1 MTYDIKNL
9 NVASLD
15 FDDIRT
21 NLASFLNAQPDLAD
35 IDFAS
40 SGSAASMLLNILA
53 TATTYNGIYAQM
65 AYTNSWPSSS
75 NMVQPLLGCASLSSI
90 LIPYIKSASC
100 SMTMNISVG
109 GTGGTGGIDAYT
121 AFNATGIDG
130 SALFFYNIDDIP
142 YGNGNLV
149 NLYSGSQVAT
159 FTNYDYATQSIEIPS
174 TIDPDTVSF
183 YVTNNAT
190 QAPVKWTR
198 VSKGN
203 NTSSGNQN
211 IFCVI
216 HSANGYRVTN
226 ALPNASEITTSYRV
240 SVKGIY
246 SNGSIGN
253 EATITLPSVVTQTY
267 STVPSGGYDALT
279 LNMAKAKYNF
289 NANGQQRCVTLQDY
303 KNAIVSSGISG
314 TENLA
319 NVTVKNSSTPSTVN
333 VYVSGLNSDGQ
344 STLLSY
350 LSNLSVAGIS
360 VVYSQ

>member
-35 IDFAS
+35 IDFSS

-65 AYTNSWPSSS
+65 AYTNSWPSSA
-75 NMVQPLLGCASLSSI
+75 NMIQPLLGCASLSSI
-90 LIPYIKSASC
+90 IIPYIKSASC
-100 SMTMNISVG
+100 SITMNISG
-109 GTGGTGGIDAYT
+109 GGTGGIDAYT
-121 AFNATGIDG
+121 AFNATGTDG

-142 YGNGNLV
+142 YGDGNLV
-149 NLYSGSQVAT
+149 NLYSGTQVAT

-190 QAPVKWTR
+190 QSSVKWTR

-211 IFCVI
+211 IFCVT
-216 HSANGYRVTN
+216 HSTNGYRVTN

-253 EATITLPSVVTQTY
+253 GATISLPSVVTQTY
-267 STVPSGGYDALT
+267 STVPSGGYNALT

-314 TENLA
+314 TEDSA
-319 NVTVKNSSTPSTVN
+319 NVTVSNSSTPCTVN
-333 VYVSGLNSDGQ
+333 VYVTGLNSTGQ
-344 STLLSY
+344 TLLLSY